1 MAASSFLDAKEGLY
15 AGVSCPQVGQPASR
29 ITTDANQR
37 AAVPKYTAK
46 TTETPFIRGFPR
58 NRL

>member
-46 TTETPFIRGFPR
+46 TTETR
-58 NRL
+58 